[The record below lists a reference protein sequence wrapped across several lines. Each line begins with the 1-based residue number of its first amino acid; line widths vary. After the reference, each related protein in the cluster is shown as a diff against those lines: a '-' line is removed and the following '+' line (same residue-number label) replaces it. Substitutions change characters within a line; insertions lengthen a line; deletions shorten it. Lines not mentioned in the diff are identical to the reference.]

1 METNELTVGEN
12 SINNPTETPP
22 IPVNAVLNKV
32 LRCLLD
38 WLSENNN
45 NQKNHDILT
54 ALASESFKKIDKAE
68 DSRKFD
74 KRDIAAACG
83 LAEGEKD
90 LGSWLKWP
98 EVEKYWNARRGN
110 FLSFAARRGLDH
122 YPHFERKTTPGK
134 NVTLYWI
141 SARPLTELN
150 VNGVDAMDT
159 ANLVHETGEHS
170 NKKPESEVDYQCTQP
185 GDIACIFLL
194 KPWLKNGKIVLKGWR
209 GWSVALPFIAI
220 AIGILGIVLLA
231 VALVGLGPVNNKAI
245 FSSLMLLGIAYSL
258 WILLIQPM
266 KHLLEDRVICADGV
280 ESWREKPGQLEL
292 VRADVG
298 LTIHLVRYS
307 SSCSICAAS
316 VMVEKGHPD
325 FPRRL
330 VGRCAESP
338 REHVFSFDRV
348 TRKGKALRTNAPGV
362 QR

>member
-1 METNELTVGEN
+1 METNELTVGGN
-12 SINNPTETPP
+12 SVNNPTETPL
-22 IPVNAVLNKV
+22 IPVNGVLNTV

-45 NQKNHDILT
+45 GQKNHDILT
-54 ALASESFKKIDKAE
+54 ALASESFKKINKAE
-68 DSRKFD
+68 ESRKFD

-83 LAEGEKD
+83 LEEGEKD
-90 LGSWLKWP
+90 LGSWIKWP
-98 EVEKYWNARRGN
+98 EVEKYWNARRGS
-110 FLSFAARRGLDH
+110 FLTFAARKGLDH

-141 SARPLTELN
+141 SARPIAELN
-150 VNGVDAMDT
+150 IIRAGATDT
-159 ANLVHETGEHS
+159 ADLAPETGEHK
-170 NKKPESEVDYQCTQP
+170 NKKSDFESESDLNYQCTHP
-185 GDIACIFLL
+185 GEIACIFLL
-194 KPWLKNGKIVLKGWR
+194 KPWLRNGKIVLKGWR
-209 GWSVALPFIAI
+209 AWSVALPFLAI

-231 VALVGLGPVNNKAI
+231 VALVGLGNINNNAI
-245 FSSLMLLGIAYSL
+245 LSSLMLLGIAYSF
-258 WILLIQPM
+258 WIFLIQPM
-266 KHLLEDRVICADGV
+266 KHLLEDRIICADGI
-280 ESWREKPGQLEL
+280 ESCREKPGQLEL
-292 VRADVG
+292 VRADAG

-348 TRKGKALRTNAPGV
+348 TRKGKALR
-362 QR
+362 